1 MGTKIKNVVDVA
13 FSIQNVPKGGDSW
26 SIPLVFGT
34 INNNTARVTDIT
46 STDDLADMGI
56 TLVSHPAIYKSI
68 VGMLGQESKGGRSV
82 SLIKLGNKLE
92 NDNCEQSV
100 VFDADAT
107 AGTFTLT
114 LGAETTAGIAYD
126 SNAAAV
132 KAALEA
138 LDAVSEVTVT
148 LNAGGT
154 KAGDK
159 EGFTVEFTG
168 ADANTD
174 FATMTA
180 DVSSLTSVT
189 TGTVT
194 KVMTGGA
201 VETWLEAYTNIK
213 ASDESFKFVFPALV
227 ESGTSGTITELVALQ
242 AQIETEPRLGCY
254 CVNDAN
260 TKGADAGS
268 DSLAKKLFTLAY
280 NSFVLYSNDTDANG
294 MACQLGATLPD
305 RIYKI
310 NPAYYPLSG
319 VVADTL
325 TSSEIGYIVA
335 KNCNRIENVGGY
347 TLMPAVDLVAD
358 NGGNK
363 GGVLS
368 SGQYLDSVVAKY
380 YLEEKV
386 SEAVYQL
393 LIDNKKVPF
402 TLTGFE
408 MIRSRIYNTMVE
420 YGDGIVD
427 LSTIVITMPDFETYS
442 STKKGQRWLD
452 GVEGTGTLAGAIN
465 KIRISYS
472 LTI

>member
-46 STDDLADMGI
+46 STDDLVDMGI
-56 TLVSHPAIYKSI
+56 TPVSHPAIYKSI

-114 LGAETTAGIAYD
+114 LGAETTEGIAYD
-126 SNAAAV
+126 GNAAAV

-138 LDAVSEVTVT
+138 LDSVSEVTVT
-148 LNAGGT
+148 LNPGGT
-154 KAGDK
+154 QAGDK

-174 FATMTA
+174 FLTMTA

-213 ASDESFKFVFPALV
+213 ASDESFKFVFP
-227 ESGTSGTITELVALQ
+227 S
-242 AQIETEPRLGCY
+242 
-254 CVNDAN
+254 
-260 TKGADAGS
+260 
-268 DSLAKKLFTLAY
+268 
-280 NSFVLYSNDTDANG
+280 
-294 MACQLGATLPD
+294 
-305 RIYKI
+305 
-310 NPAYYPLSG
+310 
-319 VVADTL
+319 
-325 TSSEIGYIVA
+325 IV
-335 KNCNRIENVGGY
+335 
-347 TLMPAVDLVAD
+347 
-358 NGGNK
+358 
-363 GGVLS
+363 
-368 SGQYLDSVVAKY
+368 
-380 YLEEKV
+380 
-386 SEAVYQL
+386 
-393 LIDNKKVPF
+393 
-402 TLTGFE
+402 
-408 MIRSRIYNTMVE
+408 
-420 YGDGIVD
+420 
-427 LSTIVITMPDFETYS
+427 
-442 STKKGQRWLD
+442 
-452 GVEGTGTLAGAIN
+452 
-465 KIRISYS
+465 
-472 LTI
+472 

>member
-34 INNNTARVTDIT
+34 LGNNADRVTDIT

-56 TLVSHPAIYKSI
+56 TLMSHPAIYKSI
-68 VGMLGQESKGGRSV
+68 IGMLGQESKGGRSV
-82 SLIKLGNKLE
+82 GLIKLGNKLE
-92 NDNCEQSV
+92 NDNAEQSV
-100 VFDADAT
+100 TFDVDGT
-107 AGTFTLT
+107 GGTFTLT
-114 LGAETTAGIAYD
+114 LGAETTGEIAYD
-126 SNAAAV
+126 ANAAAI
-132 KAALEA
+132 KAALENLTA
-138 LDAVSEVTVT
+138 ITEVTVT
-148 LNAGGT
+148 LNGT
-154 KAGDK
+154 QAGDAL
-159 EGFTVEFTG
+159 GFTVEFTG
-168 ADANTD
+168 ADANTAFD
-174 FATMTA
+174 TMTV

-194 KVMTGGA
+194 KIMTGGA
-201 VETWLEAYTNIK
+201 VETWLEAYANIK
-213 ASDESFKFVFPALV
+213 ASTEAFKFVFPSIV
-227 ESGTSGTITELVALQ
+227 EDGTGGTITQLVALQ

-280 NSFVLYSNDTDANG
+280 DSFVLYSNDTDANG
-294 MACQLGATLPD
+294 MAVQLGATLPD

-319 VVADTL
+319 IVADTL
-325 TSSEIGYIVA
+325 SSTEIGHIVA

-368 SGQYLDSVVAKY
+368 SGQYLDLVVAKY
-380 YLEEKV
+380 FLEEKV

-408 MIRSRIYNTMVE
+408 MIKSRIYNTMVE

-427 LSTIVITMPDFETYS
+427 LATIVITMPDFETYS
-442 STKKGQRWLD
+442 TTKKGQRWLD
-452 GVEGTGTLAGAIN
+452 GVEGAGTLAGAIN

>member
-13 FSIQNVPKGGDSW
+13 FNIQNVPKGGDSW

-34 INNNTARVTDIT
+34 LGNSKARVTDIT
-46 STDDLADMGI
+46 STDDLTDMGI
-56 TLVSHPAIYKSI
+56 TYGTHPAIYKSVI
-68 VGMLGQESKGGRSV
+68 GMLGQESKGGRSV
-82 SLIKLGNKLE
+82 SLIKLGNKVE
-92 NDNCEQSV
+92 NENAKQSV
-100 VFDADAT
+100 TFDVDAT
-107 AGTFTLT
+107 GGTFK
-114 LGAETTAGIAYD
+114 LGFNGVETTAIAYD
-126 SNAAAV
+126 AV
-132 KAALEA
+132 VGAVESALEA
-138 LDAVSEVTVT
+138 LDGIAEVTVA
-148 LNAGGT
+148 LNSGAT
-154 KAGDK
+154 AITHA
-159 EGFTVEFTG
+159 EGFSVEFTG
-168 ADANTD
+168 ADGNKA
-174 FATMTA
+174 FA
-180 DVSSLTSVT
+180 SLTVNVASLTTTT

-194 KVMTGGA
+194 ITQVGGA
-201 VETWLEAYTNIK
+201 VETWLQAYTNIK
-213 ASDESFKFVFPALV
+213 ASDESFKFVFPSIV
-227 ESGTSGTITELVALQ
+227 EDGTVGTITELVALQ

-268 DSLAKKLFTLAY
+268 ASLAKQLYTLAY
-280 NSFVLYSNDTDANG
+280 DSFVLYSNDTDANG

-325 TSSEIGYIVA
+325 TSAEIGYIVA

-347 TLMPAVDLVAD
+347 TLMPAVDLVSA

-368 SGQYLDSVVAKY
+368 SGQYLDLVVAKY

-393 LIDNKKVPF
+393 LIDNQKVPF

-427 LSTIVITMPDFETYS
+427 LSTIVITMPDFETYNT
-442 STKKGQRWLD
+442 TKKGQRWLD

-465 KIRISYS
+465 KITISYS